1 MAKKNE
7 NKRNKP
13 NSSEDMKYTAIT
25 IRDKPVMTTGMI
37 IRRFLLYSKK
47 PNVSWLVDF
56 GFFITRMMLLMRRMK
71 IIMRVQG
78 PFENDL
84 KQNKIYYATAWCHDY
99 LKMLLL
105 TYDLISCP
113 VRYRIITPE
122 PTVWKTKKS
131 LMNLMLIKATAAV
144 LDRPMTV
151 ESEMSANISPAKLLV
166 LT

>member
-1 MAKKNE
+1 
-7 NKRNKP
+7 
-13 NSSEDMKYTAIT
+13 
-25 IRDKPVMTTGMI
+25 
-37 IRRFLLYSKK
+37 
-47 PNVSWLVDF
+47 
-56 GFFITRMMLLMRRMK
+56 
-71 IIMRVQG
+71 
-78 PFENDL
+78 
-84 KQNKIYYATAWCHDY
+84 
-99 LKMLLL
+99 MLLL

-166 LT
+166 VT